1 MIENGLESGVYVRF
15 CFCTSS
21 CASLSIAESV
31 WLLCVHVTL
40 CVCVGARESCG
51 VSEEFSVSEVSE
63 PRLFDSTPLR
73 LGEFPLQFPSAEP
86 TLGKESHA
94 RKIYVDV
101 SNENTTTPLPRLTI
115 FVKQQCV
122 HSFSLS
128 LGSLLSP

>member
-1 MIENGLESGVYVRF
+1 M
-15 CFCTSS
+15 
-21 CASLSIAESV
+21 
-31 WLLCVHVTL
+31 
-40 CVCVGARESCG
+40 
-51 VSEEFSVSEVSE
+51 
-63 PRLFDSTPLR
+63 R

-128 LGSLLSP
+128 LVQLLATLGQIKDKHAETKPAVRIREGEERETGRPREEAWKKRRGKEKQLNLGWDAMTGLCWSCDCCMS